1 MLFRKFIIPPMV
13 PVPPRGAISDGI
25 DQPTG
30 DAAASPLSATEIQTI
45 AQTGSV
51 VTVAPN
57 TARPSS
63 IPTTSTVLSTGVS
76 SQPRG
81 ARWSTSQ
88 PPTPRPATVAQIQ
101 GIAVNPAD

>member
-1 MLFRKFIIPPMV
+1 MMPPIV

-30 DAAASPLSATEIQTI
+30 AAAARPLSAMEIQTI

-51 VTVAPN
+51 VMVAPN

-63 IPTTSTVLSTGVS
+63 MPDHQHRLADLRFVVAARDQVVD
-76 SQPRG
+76 QPAADTR
-81 ARWSTSQ
+81 SEI
-88 PPTPRPATVAQIQ
+88 VAQIQ
-101 GIAVNPAD
+101 GIAV

>member
-1 MLFRKFIIPPMV
+1 MMPLMV

-30 DAAASPLSATEIQTI
+30 AAAASPLSATEIQTI

-63 IPTTSTVLSTGVS
+63 MPVTSTVLRTGVS
-76 SQPRG
+76 SYPR
-81 ARWSTSQ
+81 AIR
-88 PPTPRPATVAQIQ
+88 
-101 GIAVNPAD
+101 